1 MSIWGKITG
10 IATGYALGGVPGA
23 LVGGL
28 VGHFFMDRSNGADV
42 TFTIALIALAA
53 KMTRAD
59 GVVSPIE
66 VEAVNSVLRVPD
78 HERANMERVFR
89 LAQSDVAGFDS
100 YARQIADLYAQSPQT
115 LEDVLDILF
124 YIAYA
129 DDVLHPAE
137 EQFLEIVAEIFNIDP
152 ARVAQIRAR
161 HTPDGVGDPYAI
173 LGVTEEASADAV
185 RAAYHRAV
193 RDNHPDQMQARGV
206 PPEMLHL
213 ATDRMAAINAAWK
226 LIREA
231 RKI

>member
-1 MSIWGKITG
+1 MSIWGKIAG

-28 VGHFFMDRSNGADV
+28 VGHLIVDRGQDDQV

-59 GVVSPIE
+59 GIVSPIE
-66 VEAVNSVLRVPD
+66 TEAVNSVLRVPD
-78 HERANMERVFR
+78 KERANMERVFR

-100 YARQIADLYAQSPQT
+100 YARQIAELYRDSPQT

-137 EQFLEIVAEIFNIDP
+137 EQFLEIVADIFNINA
-152 ARVAQIRAR
+152 ARFAQIRAR
-161 HTPDGVGDPYAI
+161 HTGDGVGDPYAI
-173 LGVTEEASADAV
+173 LGVSETASADQL

-206 PPEMLHL
+206 PPEMLHV
-213 ATDRMAAINAAWK
+213 ATDRMAAINSAWK
-226 LIREA
+226 LIKEA
-231 RKI
+231 QKL